1 MSFGGGSST
10 PPEMPEYKAP
20 PALAPE
26 VKFEE
31 DAVEGAT
38 EAERSRMA
46 GLFARQGSAT
56 SRGLFGPGM
65 ARSAISAGM
74 LSNKLGG

>member
-38 EAERSRMA
+38 EAERR
-46 GLFARQGSAT
+46 RNNWN
-56 SRGLFGPGM
+56 
-65 ARSAISAGM
+65 
-74 LSNKLGG
+74 NKS